1 MSQAQNPIA
10 VFQQTLDAKKSE
22 YQQML
27 PQGVSIDRFMRT
39 TTTAVV
45 KNPDLLSAD
54 RKSLFLAIRQACA
67 TGLEISDINGEA
79 YLVVRRTK
87 GGGKEVQFQ
96 AGYRGLLKL
105 VRNSGELSTLDAGV
119 LYANDQIDYQ
129 RGTNPRFSV
138 VPNWTD
144 PGEPIGA
151 FAVAVFKDGGFQAKV
166 MSKADVEK
174 IRARSPAKDH
184 GPWKTDWEAMA
195 TKTAI
200 RQLAKL
206 LPTSTV
212 DRRAERVLLE
222 DEDGADG
229 ADAIPA
235 TNSAAAIEAPKPRPA
250 RQKAQKT
257 TDPDELA
264 ERLEREAIQSEPE
277 PEQNDAPDVDED
289 GVVVDAS
296 YEEID

>member
-1 MSQAQNPIA
+1 MADAKSPIT
-10 VFQQTLDAKKSE
+10 VFQETIAAKRDE
-22 YQQML
+22 YAQML
-27 PQGVSIDRFMRT
+27 PEGVSVDRFMRT

-67 TGLEISDINGEA
+67 AGLEISDINGEA
-79 YLVVRRTK
+79 YLVIRRTK
-87 GGGKEVQFQ
+87 GGGREVQFQ

-105 VRNSGELSTLDAGV
+105 VRNTGEISTIDAGV
-119 LYANDQIDYQ
+119 LYENDEIDYQ
-129 RGTNPRFSV
+129 RGTDPRFSV

-144 PGEPIGA
+144 PGKPIGA

-166 MSKADVEK
+166 MSTAEVEK
-174 IRARSPAKDH
+174 IRARSPAKDN

-212 DRRAERVLLE
+212 DRRVEQLLLE
-222 DEDGADG
+222 DD
-229 ADAIPA
+229 DAEAQINALPTSSAPSAKAPA
-235 TNSAAAIEAPKPRPA
+235 PRIA
-250 RQKAQKT
+250 RQKKERK

-264 ERLEREAIQSEPE
+264 ERLASE
-277 PEQNDAPDVDED
+277 EQNDGDEGGYDQASNGDDDVIE
-289 GVVVDAS
+289 DAS